1 MLCSITNANV
11 WGFVVC
17 PKQRGR
23 YFVPGRRIGTVF
35 EAVPLGRRA
44 GAAVFVAVG
53 RGEPEGEA
61 EVEEM
66 EVRLGASTVASLGV
80 AGLGDP
86 GVDVSDD
93 TD

>member
-1 MLCSITNANV
+1 MKD
-11 WGFVVC
+11 G
-17 PKQRGR
+17 GG

-35 EAVPLGRRA
+35 EVVPLGRRA
-44 GAAVFVAVG
+44 GAAVVVVVG

-66 EVRLGASTVASLGV
+66 EVRLGASAVASFGV